1 MYRISRIL
9 ILIIGLV
16 LSTGAAILFGFTEAE
31 LPWSVC
37 IFVQEIYRRKKS
49 IGFFA
54 SLCYNKISF
63 KGYIKRKEQRRL
75 TYEIGYALSCEGRIY

>member
-1 MYRISRIL
+1 MFAMYRISRIL

-37 IFVQEIYRRKKS
+37 MAVWMAGFGMIRFSSRKYTGERRV
-49 IGFFA
+49 
-54 SLCYNKISF
+54 
-63 KGYIKRKEQRRL
+63 
-75 TYEIGYALSCEGRIY
+75 

>member
-31 LPWSVC
+31 LTWSVC
-37 IFVQEIYRRKKS
+37 MAVWMAGFGMIRFSSRKYTGERRV
-49 IGFFA
+49 
-54 SLCYNKISF
+54 
-63 KGYIKRKEQRRL
+63 
-75 TYEIGYALSCEGRIY
+75 